1 MRRKDLRIPRYSI
14 GDAVVYSTNGKVAA
28 GMIARC
34 YINIE
39 PCPPFGVTTDI
50 TYTVGNVFCNE
61 SEIVKKISLN
71 IRGAVF
77 TEKIEG
83 NGNGT
88 RIETDLQENEG
99 SPIAQ

>member
-1 MRRKDLRIPRYSI
+1 MKIPKYSI
-14 GDAVVYSTNGKVAA
+14 GDAVVYSSNGKTAA
-28 GMIARC
+28 GMIGKC

-39 PCPPFGVTTDI
+39 QIPPFGVTTDI

-83 NGNGT
+83 NENGT